1 MSEKLV
7 TIGLLWGVLLAVA
20 LIVLEILK
28 TISLTINYPFLP
40 IYDILLLIVIIG
52 FLLIG
57 TKQYRDKV
65 TNGVISYPK
74 AFGVGAVIA
83 IVSSMLFLG
92 YLMIHFQ
99 FFDTQGIDRINNEN
113 RQRFIEKVEKDTI
126 HKEEMVAFLNF
137 TKEQTNLYK
146 TETLSLN
153 AKIDS
158 LKLTTHIDSIN
169 AIYQLRILGPVNKSD
184 TNNYSLKNFS
194 RFAKRTLWEVTD
206 FYLSPFD
213 SIEALQDEVNS
224 VIAMTQ
230 NDISKEYIM
239 EQRLLKDKDKIPFYA
254 SIYLFAFVRA
264 FLIFCY
270 TIFFDIFT
278 SLYLYKRKTVE
289 NNKEINN

>member
-1 MSEKLV
+1 MSKKLV

-113 RQRFIEKVEKDTI
+113 RQRFIEKAEKDTI
-126 HKEEMVAFLNF
+126 QKEEMVAFLNF

-230 NDISKEYIM
+230 NDISKEYII

-270 TIFFDIFT
+270 TIFFNIFT